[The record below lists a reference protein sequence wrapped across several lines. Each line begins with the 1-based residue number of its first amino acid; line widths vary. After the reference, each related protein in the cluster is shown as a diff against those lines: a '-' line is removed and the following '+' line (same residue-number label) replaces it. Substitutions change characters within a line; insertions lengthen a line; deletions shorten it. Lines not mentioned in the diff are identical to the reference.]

1 MSTVYI
7 ANFWQPL
14 DARFPQTILKLL
26 RLHFETNI
34 LLIHY
39 EICNQTHSLGAF
51 LNEEKRLAYR
61 R

>member
-14 DARFPQTILKLL
+14 DARFPRTILKLL

-34 LLIHY
+34 LLMHY
-39 EICNQTHSLGAF
+39 EICNQTHSLGA
-51 LNEEKRLAYR
+51 L
-61 R
+61 